1 MKLYCLYAFTT
12 TLLSLITSLTLS
24 SSNAM
29 PSNAWIEEQL
39 TIMQC
44 KKHCS
49 SESPEITPICPSK
62 DTTLMM
68 YQLMKDVHNIFK
80 KYGITYW
87 IDGGTLLGAMRHKG
101 IIPWDDDL
109 DICIDKK
116 DIPRVRILASVF
128 DKLGYEMCYPLGGVI
143 KIAPKGGVQG
153 YYLGYPLKSPHID
166 ILFTEQIDKKICFSR
181 TVFTQIYYLFKGD
194 YGCFGYRDG
203 DELHITQSELYP
215 LQEYQ
220 FGEITVM
227 GPCNPLPYLHALYGQ
242 DCMDVGYQWHNHTNG
257 LQKIQAGKIT
267 LTEENRKAAQPTGP
281 LLDTPL

>member
-1 MKLYCLYAFTT
+1 MKAYSLFFIIESI
-12 TLLSLITSLTLS
+12 SLIACIAPYS
-24 SSNAM
+24 AHAI

-44 KKHCS
+44 KKNCS
-49 SESPEITPICPSK
+49 PESPEITPLCPSK

-68 YQLMKDVHNIFK
+68 YQLMKDVDKVFK

-87 IDGGTLLGAMRHKG
+87 IDGGTLLGAIRHKG

-109 DICIDKK
+109 DICINKK
-116 DIPRVRILASVF
+116 DISRVRILASVF

-143 KIAPKGGVQG
+143 KIAPKGGIQG

-166 ILFTEQIDKKICFSR
+166 ILFTEQVGDKICFSR
-181 TVFTQIYYLFKGD
+181 TIFSHLYFFFKGD
-194 YGCFGYRDG
+194 YACFGSRNG
-203 DELHITQSELYP
+203 EELYITQSELYP

-220 FGEITVM
+220 FGEIRVI
-227 GPCNPLPYLHALYGQ
+227 GARDPLPYLHALYGE

-257 LQKIQAGKIT
+257 MQKIPAGKIS